1 MRVSSILS
9 ALFLVSPLGLITPES
24 FAGEHPDGTRFFE
37 AAPRLGKA
45 RTTFN
50 RVRMRGATYYFTLTL
65 PSGAGE
71 PLGKI
76 IINQKSGI
84 DEILLLLEETV
95 AFIGTPNDRQEML
108 SLADVLQSEDQREIT
123 VFLDPP
129 VPPGNIVTIGLKPRK
144 NPKFDGTY
152 LFGVTVFPAGEKSQ
166 ELYLGVRRLQFYDRD
181 NDNNFRFP

>member
-9 ALFLVSPLGLITPES
+9 GLFFLSTLGITTPTS
-24 FAGEHPDGTRFFE
+24 LAGERLDGTVFFE
-37 AAPRLGKA
+37 AAPRLENAK
-45 RTTFN
+45 TTFN
-50 RVRMRGATYYFTLTL
+50 RGRMRGATYYFTLTL
-65 PSGAGE
+65 PSQAGE

-76 IINQKSGI
+76 IIDQKSGL
-84 DEILLLLEETV
+84 DEISLLLEKTV
-95 AFIGTPNDRQEML
+95 AFIGTPNDRQEMV

-123 VFLDPP
+123 VVFEPP
-129 VPPGNIVTIGLKPRK
+129 ISPGNTVTIGLKPRK

-181 NDNNFRFP
+181 NDNDIRFP